1 MLDLTR
7 SRTRA
12 AMLAVLF
19 ADVEREWHIRGL
31 AREIGASAGNVRREL
46 TRLAADGYVT
56 SRRQANLVLFRLDQG
71 HPLYPELRGVVSKT
85 VGAEGQLA
93 RALVAVAGVRIAFIF
108 GSLAVHRE
116 NPGSDIDLMVVGTPA
131 ARALHAALRPAEES
145 LRRDVHYFVF
155 AADELATR
163 VREHDGFI
171 GDVLAGPRAFVVGD
185 EIGLQQIVAGETG
198 AA

>member
-56 SRRQANLVLFRLDQG
+56 SRRQANLVLFRLDQS

-93 RALVAVAGVRIAFIF
+93 RALVTVAGVRIAFIF

-131 ARALHAALRPAEES
+131 GRELHAALRPTEES

-163 VREHDGFI
+163 VRDHDGFI
-171 GDVLAGPRAFVVGD
+171 ADVLAGPRTFVVGD
-185 EIGLQQIVAGETG
+185 ESELRQLIAGETG
-198 AA
+198 AP